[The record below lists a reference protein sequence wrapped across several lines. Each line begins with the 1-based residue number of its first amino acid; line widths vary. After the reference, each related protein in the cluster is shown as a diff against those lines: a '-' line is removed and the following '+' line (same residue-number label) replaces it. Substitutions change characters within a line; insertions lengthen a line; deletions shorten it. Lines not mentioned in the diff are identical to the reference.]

1 LGKNL
6 ALGRN
11 QGGFMNLCAGR
22 SLARSM
28 FPVAILGLVLVG
40 ATAARAGERLTT
52 PVAAVTRVSASIPAT
67 SQPMTVLQIAARH
80 GLTYSDAG
88 SYVLLEKGSL
98 RVRIYPGTNTLLIAG
113 RVYTVKDPALRS
125 EREVV
130 LSKRVSG
137 FLNFKIGAYRA
148 DERVHARVRTLP
160 RPHYQ
165 PLPPLPPKLP
175 KFVPAKR
182 APVPVRATPAS
193 VTKVPAAGP
202 IAAERGWVPPARER
216 RWKWIVIHHS
226 DDPHGNLAKYDDF
239 HRNVRKWE
247 NGCGYDFVIGN
258 GSLSG
263 DGEIEVG
270 PRWTR
275 QIQGAHAKTADN
287 RFNER
292 GVGICLVGDF
302 NTGHHRPSKAQMDA
316 LVRLVRWLRQR
327 YGIKSSDIHGHR
339 DCCSTECPGK
349 YFPWAALKRRVR

>member
-1 LGKNL
+1 MK
-6 ALGRN
+6 R
-11 QGGFMNLCAGR
+11 CAGKKR
-22 SLARSM
+22 VGRLRTGVRPALLWVSA
-28 FPVAILGLVLVG
+28 VL
-40 ATAARAGERLTT
+40 TAAV
-52 PVAAVTRVSASIPAT
+52 VAAPVQADEPLTRSAVALTRVAAAIPA
-67 SQPMTVLQIAARH
+67 SAQPMTALQVAARH
-80 GLTYSDAG
+80 GLTYRDAG
-88 SYVLLEKGSL
+88 SYILLEKGSL
-98 RVRIYPGTNTLLIAG
+98 RVRIYPGTSTVLIAG
-113 RVYTVKDPALRS
+113 HVYTVKDPALRS

-137 FLNFKIGAYRA
+137 FLNFKIGAYQA
-148 DERVHARVRTLP
+148 DARVHARVRTLP
-160 RPHYQ
+160 RPRYK
-165 PLPPLPPKLP
+165 PLPPLPPKVP

-182 APVPVRATPAS
+182 AAAPARKTPAPVAEAPRGGPVR
-193 VTKVPAAGP
+193 
-202 IAAERGWVPPARER
+202 AERGWVPPARER

-258 GSLSG
+258 GSLSR
-263 DGEIEVG
+263 DGQIEVG

-275 QIQGAHAKTADN
+275 QIQGAHAKTPDN

-302 NTGHHRPSKAQMDA
+302 NTAHHRPSKAQMDA

-327 YGIKSSDIHGHR
+327 YRIKLGDIHGHR

-349 YFPWAALKRRVR
+349 YFPWAEFKRQVR